1 MDSNPRSPVGSVRLW
16 AVVVLICAIWSPGPK
31 VPDEDR
37 GRHFVAYA
45 GSAAITMAGYGPA
58 RPASC
63 QMGDKARAGDAVQ
76 SPSSA
81 DTGHADGALLDLLKM
96 EEIGADE
103 WPATSAT

>member
-1 MDSNPRSPVGSVRLW
+1 
-16 AVVVLICAIWSPGPK
+16 
-31 VPDEDR
+31 
-37 GRHFVAYA
+37 
-45 GSAAITMAGYGPA
+45 
-58 RPASC
+58 
-63 QMGDKARAGDAVQ
+63 MGDKARAGDAVQ